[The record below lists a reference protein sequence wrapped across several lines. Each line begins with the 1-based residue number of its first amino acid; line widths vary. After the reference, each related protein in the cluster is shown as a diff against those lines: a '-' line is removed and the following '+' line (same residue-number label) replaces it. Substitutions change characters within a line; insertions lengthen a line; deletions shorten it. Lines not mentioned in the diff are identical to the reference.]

1 MINLVEF
8 VVIKAPRDRV
18 FALYADYRGWPRLF
32 GATIRGARL
41 LQEQGNS
48 KTIQVDHR
56 EGKGTNIMV
65 LYPPREIR
73 LTEFKRRYD
82 AHFLNRFDR
91 DPGGT
96 RYSVV
101 AHVNIKPPFSLL
113 GRLLVPLV
121 RSRIRRFILE
131 PMKRAAEPSAAGHW
145 VGTPSHGCRA

>member
-1 MINLVEF
+1 MINLVES
-8 VVIKAPRDRV
+8 VVIRAPRDRV

-32 GATIRGARL
+32 GATIRGVRL
-41 LQEQGNS
+41 LQERGNS
-48 KTIQVDHR
+48 KTIQVDHV
-56 EGKGTNIMV
+56 EGLVSNIMV

-101 AHVNIKPPFSLL
+101 AHVNIKPPFSVL

-131 PMKRAAEPSAAGHW
+131 PMKRAAEPPAAGQW
-145 VGTPSHGCRA
+145 APSPGCST